1 MENILI
7 RLDLS
12 AATVDRFTVVQ
23 KLPITMEQVVC
34 TALGLL
40 ILSGDGKVYTISY
53 NDQEPVSLVLLRFKI
68 VIFRYIFGYM
78 YNKKIFSVCSPSKK
92 QRHADPFIC
101 LFLRRLE
108 TSTVFQP
115 FLLLKLDL

>member
-1 MENILI
+1 MENTLI

-23 KLPITMEQVVC
+23 KLPITIDQVVC

-53 NDQEPVSLVLLRFKI
+53 NDQEPVSLVLLRLL
-68 VIFRYIFGYM
+68 IFRYMCNKIIFRL
-78 YNKKIFSVCSPSKK
+78 FTK
-92 QRHADPFIC
+92 QQTKTC
-101 LFLRRLE
+101 
-108 TSTVFQP
+108 
-115 FLLLKLDL
+115 